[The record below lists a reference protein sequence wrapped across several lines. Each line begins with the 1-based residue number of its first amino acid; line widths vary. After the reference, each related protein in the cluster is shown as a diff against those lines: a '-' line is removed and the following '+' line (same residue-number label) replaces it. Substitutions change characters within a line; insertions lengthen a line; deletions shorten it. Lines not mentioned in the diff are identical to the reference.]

1 MGLIVLCAAALLGI
15 ALGDLGRIAEPLR
28 LLFGALVALLGAC
41 LVWRHSTW
49 RWLALGAASV
59 ALGGLRAATTEPAPP
74 SPLAPYVGHVIRL
87 GGKLVGPPNLSSSG
101 ASMRLLLEVET
112 VGPAGQ
118 ALPAIETAGR
128 AGRALPGINTVGTAG

>member
-1 MGLIVLCAAALLGI
+1 MGLLVLCAAALLGI

-49 RWLALGAASV
+49 RWLALGAVSV

-87 GGKLVGPPNLSSSG
+87 GGERGGPPNLSGSG
-101 ASMRLLLEVET
+101 GPMRVVAARQTLR
-112 VGPAGQ
+112 PAR
-118 ALPAIETAGR
+118 P
-128 AGRALPGINTVGTAG
+128 